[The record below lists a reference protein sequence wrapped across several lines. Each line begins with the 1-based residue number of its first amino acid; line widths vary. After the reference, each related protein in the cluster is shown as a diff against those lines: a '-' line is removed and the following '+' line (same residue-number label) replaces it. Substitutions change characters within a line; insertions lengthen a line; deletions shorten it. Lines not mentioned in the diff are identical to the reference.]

1 MKELTAR
8 DLMTEKVVTL
18 KVNEDINLAENVMRL
33 GRIRHLPV
41 VNDKGHLVGLVTHRD
56 LLKAQV
62 STLADLSE
70 EERSNISRSVPAEK
84 IMTRDLLTVTP
95 GAPVLEVARAMRE
108 HKFGCIPVVEEE
120 VLKGIIT
127 EADFMDLVIRALEDE
142 DED

>member
-1 MKELTAR
+1 MKELKAR

-62 STLADLSE
+62 STLADLSDD
-70 EERSNISRSVPAEK
+70 ERSSISRAVPAEK
-84 IMTRDLLTVTP
+84 IMTRDVLTVTP
-95 GAPVLEVARAMRE
+95 DAPVLDVARAMRE
-108 HKFGCIPVVEEE
+108 HKFGCIPVVQGEQ
-120 VLKGIIT
+120 LAGIIT
-127 EADFMDLVIRALEDE
+127 EADFMDLVIRALEEE
-142 DED
+142 D